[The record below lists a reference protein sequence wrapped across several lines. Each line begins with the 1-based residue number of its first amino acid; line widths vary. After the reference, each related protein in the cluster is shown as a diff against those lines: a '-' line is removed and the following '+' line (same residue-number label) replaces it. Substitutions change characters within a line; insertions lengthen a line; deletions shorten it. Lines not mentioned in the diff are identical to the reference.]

1 MEKLYKRIEELL
13 AGENDEVLI
22 SIEGGAGSGK
32 STLAAALKERYGA
45 EVYHMDDFFLPPS
58 MRTEERLAEPGG
70 NVHYERFFEEV
81 IEGIFSYDSFSYG
94 IFDCKEGRITRFRD
108 AYPNRLHIIEGAYS
122 AHPFMED
129 VYDLRVFLEVDEE
142 IQKKRILER
151 EGEKAELFFTRWIPL
166 EKRYFEAFQIK
177 EKSDIVL

>member
-1 MEKLYKRIEELL
+1 
-13 AGENDEVLI
+13 
-22 SIEGGAGSGK
+22 
-32 STLAAALKERYGA
+32 
-45 EVYHMDDFFLPPS
+45 
-58 MRTEERLAEPGG
+58 
-70 NVHYERFFEEV
+70 
-81 IEGIFSYDSFSYG
+81 
-94 IFDCKEGRITRFRD
+94 
-108 AYPNRLHIIEGAYS
+108 
-122 AHPFMED
+122 MED